1 MDPGIK
7 RKWVEALRS
16 GKYTQTVGT
25 LRDGYGYCCLGVL
38 AWLQNPGLYGIMPNM
53 EAIHAAGL
61 TGAQCNTL
69 ANMNDGRGCDKRSF
83 DHIAGYIDSML

>member
-16 GKYTQTVGT
+16 GKYTQTDRT
-25 LRDGYGYCCLGVL
+25 LYNGYGYCCLGVL
-38 AWLQNPGLYGIMPNM
+38 ASLQNSDLREVMPNM
-53 EAIHAAGL
+53 EAIHAVGL